1 MEETT
6 FADIQDIDV
15 FSFIFK
21 ENLVL
26 IEKDNPSEKIV
37 AVEKELDGI
46 DGDDLENLVENLL
59 EMLPKRRSQK
69 FYKPVDVHSVTNAIG
84 ESISSISIWNIVN

>member
-37 AVEKELDGI
+37 VVEKELDGI
-46 DGDDLENLVENLL
+46 DGDDLGNLVESLL
-59 EMLPKRRSQK
+59 EMLPKRRSQT

-84 ESISSISIWNIVN
+84 EIFLQ